1 MSMLLMVKAMQC
13 KVGNA
18 TRKLVLLK
26 LADNANDNG
35 VCFPSYQHIADQ
47 CEITRRSAI
56 SHIEALIETG
66 FVEKKTRK
74 TPEGN
79 TSNLYVLHLDRDSEN
94 SAPPSENDSL
104 GVVKN
109 LHHPSENISPTP
121 SENISPRT
129 SHSINQSI
137 NHISSS
143 EKISDGG
150 DGKKSKFK
158 FSDDD
163 MRAAHWIFEKIQK
176 LKPTL
181 DPNAKPKGGFEK
193 WANEIRLMRE
203 RDGRTHFDICDLFQW
218 ANQDDFW
225 KTNIL
230 SPTKLREQW
239 DQLIIKRN
247 NRKSTFDTSIAG
259 FDKRNNNSK
268 WREEL
273 EDEIARGVML

>member
-26 LADNANDNG
+26 LADNSNDEG

-56 SHIEALIETG
+56 SHIEALIEMG
-66 FVEKKTRK
+66 WVEKKERK
-74 TPEGN
+74 TKEGN
-79 TSNLYVLHLDRDSEN
+79 TSNLYILHLKKASEN
-94 SAPPSENDSL
+94 SIPASENTSL
-104 GVVKN
+104 G
-109 LHHPSENISPTP
+109 SENISPSP

-137 NHISSS
+137 NLPSSS

-150 DGKKSKFK
+150 VGKKSRFK

-163 MRAAHWIFEKIQK
+163 MAAAQWIFGLILK
-176 LKPTL
+176 LNPNTKKP
-181 DPNAKPKGGFEK
+181 PFES

-203 RDGRTHFDICDLFQW
+203 RDGRTHREICELFLW
-218 ANQDDFW
+218 ANQDSFW
-225 KTNIL
+225 KANIL
-230 SPTKLREQW
+230 SPAKLREKW
-239 DQLIIKRN
+239 DQLTVK
-247 NRKSTFDTSIAG
+247 K
-259 FDKRNNNSK
+259 NNSK
-268 WREEL
+268 PLRKTVSELNAIEWNTEEGWR
-273 EDEIARGVML
+273 GML

>member
-13 KVGNA
+13 KVGNS

-26 LADNANDNG
+26 LADNANDEG
-35 VCFPSYQHIADQ
+35 ICFPSYQNIADQ

-79 TSNLYVLHLDRDSEN
+79 TSNLYILRLDRGSEN
-94 SAPPSENDSL
+94 SAPPSENASL
-104 GVVKN
+104 GIVKN

-121 SENISPRT
+121 SENISLRT

-137 NHISSS
+137 NPTSSS

-150 DGKKSKFK
+150 KGKKSRFK
-158 FSDDD
+158 FSDED
-163 MRAAHWIFEKIQK
+163 MTAAQWIFKLIQK
-176 LKPTL
+176 LNPNVKP
-181 DPNAKPKGGFEK
+181 PSFEN

-203 RDGRTHFDICDLFQW
+203 RDGRTHREICELFHW
-218 ANQDDFW
+218 ANHDPFW
-225 KTNIL
+225 KANIL
-230 SPTKLREQW
+230 SPAKLREKW
-239 DQLIIKRN
+239 DQLAIKRESQASLPA
-247 NRKSTFDTSIAG
+247 RSTVATFHE
-259 FDKRNNNSK
+259 RNQNGK
-268 WREEL
+268 WFTEL
-273 EDEIARGVML
+273 LQEIETGEAW